1 MAKELKKASL
11 VKRLCAY
18 VVDFLIILVV
28 TSLLASPFIDSKKTI
43 EVQQEA
49 NKIME
54 QYQAGEIT
62 PNEYI
67 SRYSDVY
74 YKLGRESGIT
84 TFIEIIIGIL
94 YFIVLQLYNKGQ
106 TFGKKLMKI
115 KVISDNGDLTMNQMI
130 FRSLI
135 CNTILLNIINLAF
148 ITFTSKTVYTGVSAT
163 ISIIQYIIM
172 FISLLLATTKDG
184 RTIHDRIAHTRV
196 VNIK

>member
-11 VKRLCAY
+11 IKRLCAY

-28 TSLLASPFIDSKKTI
+28 TSLIASPFIDSKKTI

-62 PNEYI
+62 PNEYMA
-67 SRYSDVY
+67 RYSDVY

-172 FISLLLATTKDG
+172 FISVLLATTKDG